1 MAKATSRQ
9 SGRDARLDNIRRFVV
24 DTVLG
29 RLELNVLTRLL
40 IISLLLLDHIDIT
53 WTDNLLVPFTVHGT
67 IWI

>member
-53 WTDNLLVPFTVHGT
+53 WTDNLLVPFMVHGT